1 MAPSTKAVLLLCL
14 VMLLVTTTEA
24 WRVNTWRRVS
34 PLRCAASSTADE
46 NQRQQK
52 KAVTDESVAVSKPLT
67 HIKQNK
73 YAPSANEAATMT
85 DEEFRKT
92 IYLRM
97 KEDERERRKNG
108 PVGNKTSDDYLDS
121 LSRKKE

>member
-1 MAPSTKAVLLLCL
+1 MTA
-14 VMLLVTTTEA
+14 
-24 WRVNTWRRVS
+24 TWRRVS
-34 PLRCAASSTADE
+34 SHRSTASAAADA
-46 NQRQQK
+46 NQQQQK
-52 KAVTDESVAVSKPLT
+52 KAVVDEGVVAKGLT

-73 YAPSANEAATMT
+73 YAPSPDEAATMT

-97 KEDERERRKNG
+97 KEAERERRQSG

-121 LSRKKE
+121 LSKKRE